1 MKGLRDNEPVVRT
14 ILEKWIRREQELI
27 VLCTEVVGLP
37 TISRIEKVFDQV
49 LDLLQF
55 SIDRDILVKK
65 IRMCLIRYVSKNFE
79 LFPPMLTS
87 QLAIVDKR

>member
-37 TISRIEKVFDQV
+37 TISKIEEVFNQV
-49 LDLLQF
+49 LGLFQF
-55 SIDRDILVKK
+55 SMDRDVLIKK
-65 IRMCLIRYVSKNFE
+65 IRMCLIRYVSNFFE
-79 LFPPMLTS
+79 LFSPMLTG
-87 QLAIVDKR
+87 QLVIVDK